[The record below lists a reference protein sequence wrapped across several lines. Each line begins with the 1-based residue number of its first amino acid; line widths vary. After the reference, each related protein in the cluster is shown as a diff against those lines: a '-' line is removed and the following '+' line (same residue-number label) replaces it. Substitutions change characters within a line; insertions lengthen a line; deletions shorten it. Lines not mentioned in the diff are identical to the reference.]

1 MLLSLLCTR
10 HWARC
15 HGGYSIHNSW
25 FLNCHCC
32 LIFVCMSCLDCGSFW
47 FVYVRHVYP
56 VPALF
61 QVQKKI
67 QWWIGIFLSGSQNL
81 VGKTLKIMFIKQ
93 WDKFCTRRVCKMLP
107 KASGSRCH
115 LIQGW
120 GIKYMCQWKKWDSV
134 NEKVM
139 EGGVIGKGK
148 RQFKEEEPYRWKW
161 RTVEEHRTSNNNFI
175 EAGA

>member
-15 HGGYSIHNSW
+15 HGGYPIHNLW

-32 LIFVCMSCLDCGSFW
+32 LIFLCMSCLDCGSFW
-47 FVYVRHVYP
+47 LVYVRHVYP

-81 VGKTLKIMFIKQ
+81 VRKTLKIMFIKQ
-93 WDKFCTRRVCKMLP
+93 WDKFYKRRVCKMLS

-115 LIQGW
+115 LIQSW
-120 GIKYMCQWKKWDSV
+120 GINRCANGKSETVWMRRWWK
-134 NEKVM
+134 
-139 EGGVIGKGK
+139 EGWSGRGKGSL
-148 RQFKEEEPYRWKW
+148 RRRNCTGENGEL
-161 RTVEEHRTSNNNFI
+161 
-175 EAGA
+175 